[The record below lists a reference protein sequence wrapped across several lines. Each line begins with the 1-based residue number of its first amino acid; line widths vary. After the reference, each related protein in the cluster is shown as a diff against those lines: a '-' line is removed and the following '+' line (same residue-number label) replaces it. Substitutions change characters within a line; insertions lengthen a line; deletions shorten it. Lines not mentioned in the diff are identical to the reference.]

1 MTPAQPPRPARS
13 TQGTMTVPALW
24 RDLRRAFEQLPDPGL
39 LEASA
44 PRRLTASGAELIEG
58 TASLRVFR
66 A

>member
-1 MTPAQPPRPARS
+1 MTPAQRPRPARS

-24 RDLRRAFEQLPDPGL
+24 RDLRRECEQLPDPGL
-39 LEASA
+39 LGAAA

>member
-1 MTPAQPPRPARS
+1 MTPAQRQPPARS

-24 RDLRRAFEQLPDPGL
+24 RDLRRECAQLPDPGL
-39 LEASA
+39 LDAA
-44 PRRLTASGAELIEG
+44 TPRRLTASGGEIVGG

>member
-1 MTPAQPPRPARS
+1 MTPAQRPRRARS
-13 TQGTMTVPALW
+13 TRGTMTAPALW

-58 TASLRVFR
+58 TMSLRVLR

>member
-1 MTPAQPPRPARS
+1 MTPAQRPHLARS
-13 TQGTMTVPALW
+13 TQGTMIVPAMW

-44 PRRLTASGAELIEG
+44 PRRLTASGGEIVGG

>member
-1 MTPAQPPRPARS
+1 MTPAQRPRLARS
-13 TQGTMTVPALW
+13 TQGTMIVPAMW